1 MRLDG
6 TGQIVYLHGWISAPK
21 IMILS
26 PLMKRD
32 LSSQVT
38 YSSVKTTLKAHKKND
53 TNVFLQQFAFL
64 SVRML
69 SDREAIE
76 LVGKSNTSSL
86 GC

>member
-1 MRLDG
+1 M
-6 TGQIVYLHGWISAPK
+6 T
-21 IMILS
+21 LS

-38 YSSVKTTLKAHKKND
+38 YSFVKSTLEAHTKND

-64 SVRML
+64 SVWML
-69 SDREAIE
+69 GDREAIE